1 MNLDGEIIDKIQL
14 YLKIKNYLRV
24 VENEL
29 VALLEEK
36 LINESEESENDN

>member
-14 YLKIKNYLRV
+14 YLKIKNYLRT
-24 VENEL
+24 VEKEL

-36 LINESEESENDN
+36 LTESEEK